1 MSFKKPTSFTSCYLG
16 YKIYRQP
23 ILTYRNRLLSTLAP
37 PHLVDSDVV
46 IVGGGPV
53 GLALANALGEPCAFT
68 DHARY

>member
-1 MSFKKPTSFTSCYLG
+1 MSFKKPSITSCYLG

-23 ILTYRNRLLSTLAP
+23 FVTHRNRLLSTLT

-53 GLALANALGEPCAFT
+53 GLALANALGEPCAST